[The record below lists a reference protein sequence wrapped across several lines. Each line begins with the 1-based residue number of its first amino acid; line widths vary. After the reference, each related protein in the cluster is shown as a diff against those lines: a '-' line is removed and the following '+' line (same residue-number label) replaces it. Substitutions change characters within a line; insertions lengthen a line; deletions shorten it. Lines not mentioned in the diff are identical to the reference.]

1 LSFRHANLQLMD
13 HSASPLFPP
22 PAVPLSLYRG
32 QVMHMRL
39 KPRTHR
45 FTYDVFAV
53 LVDLGRLDEAA
64 KVSRCF
70 GINRRAFVSFWEK
83 DHGADDGS
91 PLLPY
96 IQNLMFNAG
105 CDVPDIRVRM
115 LCYPRILGYAF
126 NPIAVYYVY
135 DAHDSLRGIVYEV
148 RNTFGQKHTYVA
160 PLSQGELTEA
170 GVRQERDKLFYVSP
184 FMDMAMRYRF
194 RLHPPTSKI
203 AIRILEVDSEG
214 PILAATFVGK
224 GETLNTSN
232 VLNTLIRL
240 PLMPIKVIMGIH
252 FEALRLWI
260 KGMKIKTRPA
270 PPPNVSHLPPSNV

>member
-1 LSFRHANLQLMD
+1 MD
-13 HSASPLFPP
+13 HSATPLFCPP
-22 PAVPLSLYRG
+22 IEPLSLYRG

-53 LVDLGRLDEAA
+53 LMDLGRLEEAA
-64 KVSRCF
+64 KVSRYF
-70 GINRRAFVSFWEK
+70 GINRRALVSFWEK

-96 IQNLMFNAG
+96 IQNLMREAG
-105 CDVPDIRVRM
+105 CDVPDIQVRM
-115 LCYPRILGYAF
+115 LCYPRIFGYAF

-160 PLSQGELTEA
+160 PLLTGELSEA

-184 FMDMAMRYRF
+184 FMDMTMRYRF

-203 AIRILEVDSEG
+203 AIRILEVDREG
-214 PILAATFVGK
+214 PILAASFVGN
-224 GETLNTSN
+224 GEALHTRSLLNA
-232 VLNTLIRL
+232 LIRL
-240 PLMPIKVIMGIH
+240 PMMPIKVIVGIH

-260 KGMKIKTRPA
+260 KGMKIKTRPS
-270 PPPNVSHLPPSNV
+270 PPDRVSHLPPSNV

>member
-1 LSFRHANLQLMD
+1 
-13 HSASPLFPP
+13 
-22 PAVPLSLYRG
+22 
-32 QVMHMRL
+32 MHMRL
-39 KPRTHR
+39 KPRAHR

-64 KVSRCF
+64 KASRLF
-70 GINRRAFVSFWEK
+70 GINRRGLVSFWEK
-83 DHGADDGS
+83 DHGSDDGS

-96 IQNLMFNAG
+96 IQNLMREAG
-105 CDVPDIRVRM
+105 CDVPEIRVRM

-135 DAHDSLRGIVYEV
+135 DALESLRGIVYEV

-160 PLSQGELTEA
+160 PLAQGELTEA

-214 PILAATFVGK
+214 PILAASFIGNGTELRTGSL
-224 GETLNTSN
+224 LNA
-232 VLNTLIRL
+232 LIRL
-240 PLMPIKVIMGIH
+240 PLMPIKVTLGIH

-260 KGMKIKTRPA
+260 KGMRIKKRPA
-270 PPPNVSHLPPSNV
+270 PPPRVSHLPPSNV